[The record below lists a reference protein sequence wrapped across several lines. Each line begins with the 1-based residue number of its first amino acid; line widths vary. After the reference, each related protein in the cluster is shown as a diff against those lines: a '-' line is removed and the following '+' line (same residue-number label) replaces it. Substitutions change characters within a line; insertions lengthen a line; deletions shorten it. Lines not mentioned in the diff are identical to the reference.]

1 MTAAAVE
8 EVTVRR
14 ATKAVLIVAT
24 AIAVVGAFAFW
35 RLLRRGFGT
44 HEQPSAI
51 ETLAARSMRRW
62 SAPAD
67 LRRTKNPLQPTPAVL
82 GEARAHWADHCALC
96 HGNDGKGRTTIGER
110 LYPRAPDMTLPA
122 TQELSDGEIFAI
134 IENGVRLTGMP
145 GWGDGTAQSAH
156 ESWALV
162 HFVRRLPTLGAE
174 EISEMEAMN
183 PKSPA
188 EWQAMQE
195 EQEFLS
201 GGAAPPPAHGAGSH
215 GQ

>member
-1 MTAAAVE
+1 V

-14 ATKAVLIVAT
+14 SVRITLALA
-24 AIAVVGAFAFW
+24 AVVLLVAAFGFW

-44 HEQPSAI
+44 HQAPSAV
-51 ETLAARSMRRW
+51 EVLAARSMRSW

-67 LRRTKNPLQPTPAVL
+67 LRHEKNPLPLTDEVL

-122 TQELSDGEIFAI
+122 TQELSDGEIFAV

-145 GWGDGTAQSAH
+145 GWGDGTAHSAR

-162 HFVRRLPTLGAE
+162 HFVRRLPALTAE
-174 EISEMEAMN
+174 EIQEMEAMN
-183 PKSPA
+183 PKSPE

-195 EQEFLS
+195 EQEFLA
-201 GGAAPPPAHGAGSH
+201 GGAAPAHDAGSH
-215 GQ
+215 GH

>member
-1 MTAAAVE
+1 M
-8 EVTVRR
+8 RR
-14 ATKAVLIVAT
+14 STKAALIVAM

-67 LRRTKNPLQPTPAVL
+67 LRRASNPLQLTDEAL

-96 HGNDGKGRTTIGER
+96 HGNDGKGKTPIGER

-145 GWGDGTAQSAH
+145 GWGDGTAQSAR
-156 ESWALV
+156 ESWGLV
-162 HFVRRLPTLGAE
+162 HLVRRLPALTSD
-174 EISEMEAMN
+174 EIGEMEAMN

-188 EWQAMQE
+188 EWQAIQE

-201 GGAAPPPAHGAGSH
+201 GGAAPPPAARESGSH
-215 GQ
+215 GH

>member
-1 MTAAAVE
+1 V
-8 EVTVRR
+8 EVTLRR
-14 ATKAVLIVAT
+14 STKAALVVAMLIV
-24 AIAVVGAFAFW
+24 VVGAFAFW
-35 RLLRRGFGT
+35 RLVRRGFGT
-44 HEQPSAI
+44 HEEPSAI

-67 LRRTKNPLQPTPAVL
+67 LRRAKNPLQLTGEVL
-82 GEARAHWADHCALC
+82 GEARAHWADHCAVC
-96 HGNDGKGRTTIGER
+96 HGNDGKGKTPIGER

-162 HFVRRLPTLGAE
+162 HFVRRLPTLSAE
-174 EISEMEAMN
+174 EIGEMEAMN
-183 PKSPA
+183 PKSPD
-188 EWQAMQE
+188 EWRAIEE
-195 EQEFLS
+195 EQQFLS
-201 GGAAPPPAHGAGSH
+201 GGATPSPAHGESSH
-215 GQ
+215 GH